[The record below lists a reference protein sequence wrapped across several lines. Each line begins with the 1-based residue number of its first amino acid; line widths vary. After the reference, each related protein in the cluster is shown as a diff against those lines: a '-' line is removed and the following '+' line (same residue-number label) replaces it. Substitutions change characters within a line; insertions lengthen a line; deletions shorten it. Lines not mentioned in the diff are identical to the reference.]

1 MKKQYSALFRPA
13 FIVCVTL
20 LAVSAATKSI
30 VIQTLGVQL
39 TKLPID
45 LKKPLDQMD
54 IKKLAPYEVQNKAT
68 ITNQDILESLGT
80 EKYIQWMLE
89 DKSTASDSP
98 TRFCSL
104 FITYYTGNPDMVP
117 HVPDECY
124 VGGGNSRLKGE
135 TLTITI
141 PWPGQEKTRAIA
153 MQYVVFGRKDETF
166 LQTDNQFSVQYLF
179 KANGQF
185 CGDRTATRAVLG
197 SNFFGKY
204 SYFAKIE
211 WRFYGKSSTGPT
223 QKETLAA
230 TQKML
235 SVLLPV
241 LEEDHW
247 PDWEKANRNDV
258 KE

>member
-1 MKKQYSALFRPA
+1 MNKQYSALLRPA
-13 FIVCVTL
+13 FIVCVAL
-20 LAVSAATKSI
+20 LGVSAATKSI
-30 VIQTLGVQL
+30 VIKTLGVQL
-39 TKLPID
+39 TKLPIE

-54 IKKLAPYEVQNKAT
+54 PKKLDPYEVQKKLE

-80 EKYIQWMLE
+80 EKYLQWLLE
-89 DKSTASDSP
+89 DKNAAADGS

-124 VGGGNSRLKGE
+124 VGGGNTRLKGE
-135 TLTITI
+135 TLTVEI
-141 PWPGQEKTRAIA
+141 PWPGQEKPRAIA
-153 MQYVVFGRKDETF
+153 LQYVLFGRKDETF
-166 LQTDNQFSVQYLF
+166 LHVENQFSVQYLF
-179 KANGQF
+179 KANSQF

-211 WRFYGKSSTGPT
+211 WRFYGKNSHPT
-223 QKETLAA
+223 QEETLEA
-230 TQKML
+230 TQKL
-235 SVLLPV
+235 LTVLLPV

-247 PDWEKANRNDV
+247 PDWEKANRNDT

>member
-39 TKLPID
+39 IKLPID

-54 IKKLAPYEVQNKAT
+54 SKKLAPYEVQNKQA

-89 DKSTASDSP
+89 DKSASSESP

-135 TLTITI
+135 TLTIEI
-141 PWPGQEKTRAIA
+141 PWPGQEKPREIA
-153 MQYVVFGRKDETF
+153 MQYIVFGRQAETF
-166 LQTDNQFSVQYLF
+166 LQADNQFSVQYLF

-211 WRFYGKSSTGPT
+211 WRFYGKNSHPNRE
-223 QKETLAA
+223 ETLGA
-230 TQKML
+230 TGKL
-235 SVLLPV
+235 LTVLLPI

-247 PDWEKANRNDV
+247 PDWEKANQNDV